1 MNNANSYDVQVF
13 RVWYIIVFVPEFP
26 PEIPMGI
33 YGIPLCPMET
43 RSVRHGKPWR
53 VARQPAV
60 PHRMHCIPHGI
71 PRVPGVYDNK
81 INMRVNPRLISTE
94 ISGVVPNATQGLG
107 YLRWRKPTSYDGIF
121 SWNASCVPSHWT
133 HHGNSRGTPK
143 QISRHFPPDP
153 TVCHGVPWDPT
164 GTIGIVHGIPVGPV
178 RCPTGFHESCTCCR
192 ESPMESHGECRP
204 PTGRHKNVHHWVL
217 EQINCFL
224 FQG

>member
-94 ISGVVPNATQGLG
+94 I
-107 YLRWRKPTSYDGIF
+107 YELRWDFLVER
-121 SWNASCVPSHWT
+121 V
-133 HHGNSRGTPK
+133 
-143 QISRHFPPDP
+143 
-153 TVCHGVPWDPT
+153 VCAIPLDAPREFPWDPEANFAA
-164 GTIGIVHGIPVGPV
+164 IPA
-178 RCPTGFHESCTCCR
+178 
-192 ESPMESHGECRP
+192 
-204 PTGRHKNVHHWVL
+204 
-217 EQINCFL
+217 
-224 FQG
+224 